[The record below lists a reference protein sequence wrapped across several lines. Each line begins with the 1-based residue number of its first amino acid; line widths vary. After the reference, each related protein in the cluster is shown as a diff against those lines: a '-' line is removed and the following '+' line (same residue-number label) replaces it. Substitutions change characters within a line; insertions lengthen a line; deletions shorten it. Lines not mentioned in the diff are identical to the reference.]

1 MKTETVIES
10 WVRDGSSILDLG
22 CGDGSILEALRS
34 NKSVQGYGIEI
45 NLYKVMALRLI
56 EKTLNPV

>member
-34 NKSVQGYGIEI
+34 NKSVHGYGIEI
-45 NLYKVMALRLI
+45 DRK
-56 EKTLNPV
+56 KH